1 MTEKL
6 SQLSMLASTDAVAGC
21 ACSVDS
27 RVLFCLAEFLSS
39 KDLLR
44 SASSDLLRSAELTP
58 SVSAESASSSF
69 PTIAFN
75 EPFDSKEGISAT
87 IIFSSDMVATR
98 SSTKEFSSFSSS
110 FSSSSVISFPSASN
124 LVIKV
129 CSSTSP
135 FFINPRQLYPL
146 IGFGSM
152 VTLCSEFVNDG
163 KYRFPPS
170 SAPSFRINTGNG
182 KGTGIFRSILPFF
195 LVRWVIVVTVAA
207 EEAGTIGLS
216 TVEVVAICV
225 PTMRERSMPAH
236 SYCITDRSSS
246 SDCCNCLSPPF
257 SSPAASLSSSSAS
270 LPSSFQLSISR
281 ISTAFSNRVASLEAE
296 NSRALTKQ
304 RKTLAASPT
313 LDVSMY
319 MLTAC
324 FFDSNVAVAV

>member
-1 MTEKL
+1 MTVKL
-6 SQLSMLASTDAVAGC
+6 SHLSMPTSKDAVACC

-27 RVLFCLAEFLSS
+27 IILFGPE
-39 KDLLR
+39 DLFR
-44 SASSDLLRSAELTP
+44 SASSDLLRSTVLTRFAP
-58 SVSAESASSSF
+58 SASAKFASSPF
-69 PTIAFN
+69 STIAFN
-75 EPFDSKEGISAT
+75 EPFDSTDGICVN
-87 IIFSSDMVATR
+87 IIFSSDRVVTK
-98 SSTKEFSSFSSS
+98 SSTNEFPS
-110 FSSSSVISFPSASN
+110 SSSSVVSFSSASN
-124 LVIKV
+124 LVVKA
-129 CSSTSP
+129 CSLTSP

-146 IGFGSM
+146 IGLGSM

-163 KYRFPPS
+163 KYRLPPS
-170 SAPSFRINTGNG
+170 SSRSFRITTGNG

-195 LVRWVIVVTVAA
+195 LVRCVVVVMVA
-207 EEAGTIGLS
+207 EEETGTIGLS

-236 SYCITDRSSS
+236 SYCITDWSSS
-246 SDCCNCLSPPF
+246 NDSFNFFSLPF
-257 SSPAASLSSSSAS
+257 SSPAALSSSAS
-270 LPSSFQLSISR
+270 LPSSFQLSISK

-324 FFDSNVAVAV
+324 FFDSKVAVAV